1 MHCKLLK
8 SVMISLRIIVFEISI
23 TFPPRLSHLLL
34 LFFVLLVVPDWQPL
48 AQAFYAGCG
57 TFR

>member
-1 MHCKLLK
+1 MQCKLLK
-8 SVMISLRIIVFEISI
+8 LVMISLRIVGFAIVI
-23 TFPPRLSHLLL
+23 TFLLRLAHLLL
-34 LFFVLLVVPDWQPL
+34 LFFILLVVPDWQPL

>member
-1 MHCKLLK
+1 MQCKLLK
-8 SVMISLRIIVFEISI
+8 LVMISLRIVSFAIVI
-23 TFPPRLSHLLL
+23 TFLLRLAHLLL
-34 LFFVLLVVPDWQPL
+34 LFFILLVVPDWQPL